1 MGEHIRLEA
10 VWYNAPAVGK
20 NGSSFIDPLT
30 ASRIDEGGYA
40 TTYRVPVQPGLPVGG
55 ILKVF
60 KHFPEP
66 YRAGERLRRKAKW
79 GALYDEY
86 DMLCALDGLDGHV
99 PQAYACGFFVIDD
112 GAGGVTYSPA
122 LLMEEVGSPAERLDK
137 VLQKHHEPFG
147 AGQVATFG
155 LRMLDV
161 LDLLAEQGKG
171 KKRGSPMPTCRLG
184 TCTCGALRMTGSSI
198 GSI

>member
-99 PQAYACGFFVIDD
+99 PEAYACGFFVIDD

-122 LLMEEVGSPAERLDK
+122 FLMEEVDSPAERCRSRRS
-137 VLQKHHEPFG
+137 VC
-147 AGQVATFG
+147 ACWMYSTFLPSKGRGRRGG
-155 LRMLDV
+155 L
-161 LDLLAEQGKG
+161 
-171 KKRGSPMPTCRLG
+171 PMPTCRLG
-184 TCTCGALRMTGSSI
+184 TCTCGALRMTGSSS

>member
-1 MGEHIRLEA
+1 MGEHIRLES
-10 VWYNAPAVGK
+10 VWYNAPVVGK
-20 NGSSFIDPLT
+20 NGSSSIDPLT

-40 TTYRVPVQPGLPVGG
+40 TIYRVPIQPGLPVGG

-60 KHFPEP
+60 KRFPEP

-112 GAGGVTYSPA
+112 EAIPCDFELPAGTYLTYRYRGSYAQDADA
-122 LLMEEVGSPAERLDK
+122 LRN
-137 VLQKHHEPFG
+137 
-147 AGQVATFG
+147 
-155 LRMLDV
+155 
-161 LDLLAEQGKG
+161 LAEY
-171 KKRGSPMPTCRLG
+171 RGMPGLCEDAAPFEIYEVDNRDTVREEEFL
-184 TCTCGALRMTGSSI
+184 TRVELRI
-198 GSI
+198 G